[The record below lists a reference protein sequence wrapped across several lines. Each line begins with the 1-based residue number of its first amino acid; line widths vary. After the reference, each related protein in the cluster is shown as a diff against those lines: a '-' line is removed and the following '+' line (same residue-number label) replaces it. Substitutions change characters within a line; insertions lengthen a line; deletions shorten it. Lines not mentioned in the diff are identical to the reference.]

1 MGERVDDGTGF
12 DDGVCNDAIGA
23 NRHAFAQMDLAH
35 KDAIH
40 VNDDEEAGAEGETVM
55 SVIDG
60 DKPDHHDDDD
70 PDDTPPPRG
79 GRPALRVVK

>member
-1 MGERVDDGTGF
+1 MFEPEAAYDE
-12 DDGVCNDAIGA
+12 DAIS
-23 NRHAFAQMDLAH
+23 L
-35 KDAIH
+35 
-40 VNDDEEAGAEGETVM
+40 NDDEASLSNDNETVM

-60 DKPDHHDDDD
+60 DKPDNHEDD

>member
-1 MGERVDDGTGF
+1 VAPES
-12 DDGVCNDAIGA
+12 
-23 NRHAFAQMDLAH
+23 
-35 KDAIH
+35 
-40 VNDDEEAGAEGETVM
+40 ESETVM

-60 DKPDHHDDDD
+60 DKPDNHDDD

>member
-1 MGERVDDGTGF
+1 L
-12 DDGVCNDAIGA
+12 
-23 NRHAFAQMDLAH
+23 Q
-35 KDAIH
+35 
-40 VNDDEEAGAEGETVM
+40 

-60 DKPDHHDDDD
+60 DKPDNHDDD

>member
-1 MGERVDDGTGF
+1 
-12 DDGVCNDAIGA
+12 
-23 NRHAFAQMDLAH
+23 L
-35 KDAIH
+35 
-40 VNDDEEAGAEGETVM
+40 NDDEELPDSETVM

-60 DKPDHHDDDD
+60 DKPDNHDDD